1 MSMTLETSPED
12 RFLIFRLMQPA
23 VQCPTCKSGP
33 IDTSDIGKL
42 STYGKIWDLLQL
54 SDFEN
59 LNQVDLLKLFKEA
72 KVTTAEFKSDTLRY
86 TIDLFFTRGYALPS
100 FSVAITFLNKLISL
114 ATKNNVK
121 LNNALEESVPINDKT
136 VSLTFEQLQGLAL
149 VLTTNR
155 VCKAEFTSQDGQ
167 TLIHGAL
174 TDSPKSL
181 ADFNKLLRI
190 LTSLGLLQL
199 MTTNATMEPYTSTLD
214 YSFATSDLSYLKTLV
229 AEHSTIVNFPQ
240 HKLAAIINLLD

>member
-114 ATKNNVK
+114 ATK
-121 LNNALEESVPINDKT
+121 
-136 VSLTFEQLQGLAL
+136 
-149 VLTTNR
+149 
-155 VCKAEFTSQDGQ
+155 
-167 TLIHGAL
+167 
-174 TDSPKSL
+174 
-181 ADFNKLLRI
+181 
-190 LTSLGLLQL
+190 
-199 MTTNATMEPYTSTLD
+199 
-214 YSFATSDLSYLKTLV
+214 
-229 AEHSTIVNFPQ
+229 
-240 HKLAAIINLLD
+240 